1 MGLIY
6 PSENESTA
14 ARAARRAWR
23 AIQQAAF
30 DVNRKHGKP
39 KWMRWPTFWRLA
51 AKAEAAEEV
60 VARFEGSF
68 DVLLEKIEAMPLKRA
83 RRTARKE

>member
-1 MGLIY
+1 MGLSY
-6 PSENESTA
+6 PVENESVL
-14 ARAARRAWR
+14 ARAVRKAWKVSGRLRYDFARPE
-23 AIQQAAF
+23 
-30 DVNRKHGKP
+30 GKP